1 MKLVRRRAADLFD
14 TELGIETAKEVPLW
28 GLEIPSENV
37 KFGARYST
45 VEPPVFLRVVDR
57 VSINR
62 QAYNFVDL
70 GCGKGRALVLAAR
83 MGFAR
88 VVGVEFSPELC
99 TIARKN
105 LTCAGAG
112 ADVVEGDASR
122 YEFPDANLL
131 IYMYNP
137 FAEPVL
143 DSVCDNLIH
152 WRRKHAKEGYIAY
165 LNPRHSA
172 CF

>member
-1 MKLVRRRAADLFD
+1 
-14 TELGIETAKEVPLW
+14 
-28 GLEIPSENV
+28 
-37 KFGARYST
+37 
-45 VEPPVFLRVVDR
+45 
-57 VSINR
+57 
-62 QAYNFVDL
+62 
-70 GCGKGRALVLAAR
+70 
-83 MGFAR
+83 
-88 VVGVEFSPELC
+88 VEFSPELC
-99 TIARKN
+99 AIARKN

-122 YEFPDANLL
+122 YEFPEANLL

-172 CF
+172 CFERRSDFEVVTKTAEAQVWRIR